1 MLSLS
6 SNAAARAS
14 SDDIDLSALG
24 LDPGA
29 AAFDDKLNIYGFAD
43 VGYRV
48 THASR
53 NPVFFPQD
61 TRSFA
66 VGNFNLYLAKSLI
79 RKARALAEVRFTFL
93 PNGSIN
99 PDGSIVNTT
108 ATDVTNVNRP
118 VQWGGI
124 VIERAYLEYD
134 VGE

>member
-1 MLSLS
+1 
-6 SNAAARAS
+6 
-14 SDDIDLSALG
+14 
-24 LDPGA
+24 
-29 AAFDDKLNIYGFAD
+29 
-43 VGYRV
+43 
-48 THASR
+48 
-53 NPVFFPQD
+53 
-61 TRSFA
+61 
-66 VGNFNLYLAKSLI
+66 LYLAKSLI

-134 VGE
+134 LGDHLTIRAGRWLTPYGIWNIDHGSPVIIATSRPYIIGEQFFPEHQTGLDAFGSHHQDGFKLNYHLTASNA